1 MVNFPVQ
8 RKEVATFEK
17 LKTET
22 IHLSTRQSLDGEAYE
37 EHPTSPV
44 TGHRTQNRRALMRV
58 HFIPR
63 RANVRD
69 EKLI

>member
-8 RKEVATFEK
+8 RKEVATFEN

-37 EHPTSPV
+37 EHPTSPE
-44 TGHRTQNRRALMRV
+44 HREAMGFNASTFLFRVELMSATRS
-58 HFIPR
+58 
-63 RANVRD
+63 
-69 EKLI
+69 